1 VTAGVTAHRGVTVH
15 NIAVV
20 GCGNVSAMHF
30 DGFRAHPERV
40 RVVAACDPVPERRA
54 WAEREYGVP
63 RTFASVEDL
72 LGDASA
78 SQHSAS
84 QHGASAREDNWDV
97 AVVCT
102 PSEVRKPAVAALA
115 GAGKH
120 ILTEKPLA
128 DTYAEAADLVTLCER
143 AGVLLAV
150 DQNFRDHYAFG
161 IAAGLIADGEVGSV
175 LGIVQR
181 DLMFRQ
187 DRGWRIEQPRHALS
201 VMGVHWF
208 DGFRQLVNWDA
219 TLVTARTYSSPAIDC
234 AGETDAFVQ
243 IDFGPVPVSYTQ
255 SFSSRFAATDTVVIG
270 DRATLEFGYGTL
282 TRHSA
287 DGTKVWTNPYAG
299 PGKPESAFRSLNR
312 LLDALSTA
320 APPSNSGR
328 DNLKTIAL
336 LEAAYQSAEQGR
348 AVELTGGLPA

>member
-1 VTAGVTAHRGVTVH
+1 MTAGGNARNGGTVH

-30 DGFRAHPERV
+30 DGFRAHAERV

-63 RTFASVEDL
+63 KTFASVEDL

-78 SQHSAS
+78 G
-84 QHGASAREDNWDV
+84 QHGASASDDNWDV

-102 PSEVRKPAVAALA
+102 PSEVREPAVAALA
-115 GAGKH
+115 RAGKH

-128 DTYAEAADLVTLCER
+128 DTYAEAAGLVTLCER

-161 IAAGLIADGEVGSV
+161 IAARLIADGEVGSV

-208 DGFRQLVNWDA
+208 DGFRQLVSWDA
-219 TLVTARTYSSPAIDC
+219 TLVTARTFSSPAIDC
-234 AGETDAFVQ
+234 AGETDAYVQ
-243 IDFGPVPVSYTQ
+243 IDFGRVPVSYTQ
-255 SFSSRFAATDTVVIG
+255 SFSSRFAATDTVVVG
-270 DRATLEFGYGTL
+270 ERATLEFGYGTL

-299 PGKPESAFRSLNR
+299 PGKPESAFRSLGR
-312 LLDALSTA
+312 LLDALGTPR
-320 APPSNSGR
+320 PPSNSGR

>member
-1 VTAGVTAHRGVTVH
+1 VTAGETVH

-63 RTFASVEDL
+63 KTFASVEDL

-78 SQHSAS
+78 G
-84 QHGASAREDNWDV
+84 QHGAGASDDNWDV

-102 PSEVRKPAVAALA
+102 PSEVREPAVAALA

-120 ILTEKPLA
+120 ILVEKPLA
-128 DTYAEAADLVTLCER
+128 DTYANAARLVTLCER
-143 AGVLLAV
+143 SGVLLAV

-161 IAAGLIADGEVGSV
+161 IAARLIADGEVGSV

-187 DRGWRIEQPRHALS
+187 DQGWRLEQPRHALS

-208 DGFRQLVNWDA
+208 DGFRQLVSWDA

-270 DRATLEFGYGTL
+270 ERATLEFGYGTL

-299 PGKPESAFRSLNR
+299 PGKPESAFRSLGR
-312 LLDALSTA
+312 LLDALGTPR
-320 APPSNSGR
+320 PPSNSGR

>member
-1 VTAGVTAHRGVTVH
+1 VTGVTGVTVRR
-15 NIAVV
+15 IAVV

-30 DGFRAHPERV
+30 EGYRAHPERV

-54 WAEREYGVP
+54 WAEQEYGVP
-63 RTFASVEDL
+63 RTFASIEDL
-72 LGDASA
+72 LGYE
-78 SQHSAS
+78 
-84 QHGASAREDNWDV
+84 GWDV

-102 PSEVRKPAVAALA
+102 PSEVREPAVALLA

-120 ILTEKPLA
+120 VLTEKPLA
-128 DTYAEAADLVTLCER
+128 GSYAEAARLVAVCQG

-150 DQNFRDHYAFG
+150 NQNFRDHYAFG
-161 IAAGLIADGEVGSV
+161 IAAQLIADGEVGEV
-175 LGIVQR
+175 LGIAQR

-187 DRGWRIEQPRHALS
+187 DQGWRINQSRHALS

-208 DGFRQLVNWDA
+208 DGFRQLVSHDA
-219 TLVTARTYSSPAIDC
+219 TLVTARTFSSPAIDC

-243 IDFGPVPVSYTQ
+243 ISFGPVPVSYVQ
-255 SFSSRFAATDTVVIG
+255 SFSSRYAATDTVVIG
-270 DRATLEFGYGTL
+270 DRATLEFSYGTL
-282 TRHSA
+282 TRYGAGGS
-287 DGTKVWTNPYAG
+287 KEWTNPYAG

-312 LLDALSTA
+312 LLDALDTGQ
-320 APPSNSGR
+320 PPSNSGR

-348 AVELTGGLPA
+348 AVELTRGLPA

>member
-1 VTAGVTAHRGVTVH
+1 VTAGETPRNGETSRPAETSRNGETVH

-63 RTFASVEDL
+63 KTFASVEDL

-78 SQHSAS
+78 S
-84 QHGASAREDNWDV
+84 DWDV

-102 PSEVRKPAVAALA
+102 PSEVREPAVAALA

-120 ILTEKPLA
+120 ILVEKPLA
-128 DTYAEAADLVTLCER
+128 DTYANAARLVELCER
-143 AGVLLAV
+143 SGVLLAV

-161 IAAGLIADGEVGSV
+161 IAARLIADGAVGAV

-187 DRGWRIEQPRHALS
+187 DQGWRLEQPRHALS

-208 DGFRQLVNWDA
+208 DGFRQLVSGDA

-270 DRATLEFGYGTL
+270 ERATLEFGYGTL

-299 PGKPESAFRSLNR
+299 PGKPESAFRSLSR
-312 LLDALSTA
+312 LLDALGTPR
-320 APPSNSGR
+320 PPSNSGR

>member
-1 VTAGVTAHRGVTVH
+1 MTAGVDAHTGETARNGVTVH

-20 GCGNVSAMHF
+20 GCGNVSVMHF

-63 RTFASVEDL
+63 KTFASVEDL

-78 SQHSAS
+78 GPP
-84 QHGASAREDNWDV
+84 GASASDWDV

-102 PSEVRKPAVAALA
+102 PSEVREPAVAALA

-120 ILTEKPLA
+120 ILVEKPLA
-128 DTYAEAADLVTLCER
+128 DTYANAARLVELCER
-143 AGVLLAV
+143 SGVLLAV

-161 IAAGLIADGEVGSV
+161 IAARLIADGEVGPV

-187 DRGWRIEQPRHALS
+187 DRGWRLEQPRHALS

-208 DGFRQLVNWDA
+208 DGFRQLVSWDA

-234 AGETDAFVQ
+234 AWRDRRLRA
-243 IDFGPVPVSYTQ
+243 DRLRPGPGQLHPELLQPV
-255 SFSSRFAATDTVVIG
+255 R
-270 DRATLEFGYGTL
+270 
-282 TRHSA
+282 RHRHGGHRRTGHAGVRLRHA
-287 DGTKVWTNPYAG
+287 DPAQRGRHQGVDQPLRL
-299 PGKPESAFRSLNR
+299 PGKPESAFRSLGR
-312 LLDALSTA
+312 LLDALGTPR
-320 APPSNSGR
+320 PPSNSGR